1 MSTTMD
7 LLLNEPFTGSM
18 SADEARLRSIFTG
31 CSDMVFHAFTTATQA
46 PVLCI
51 YCVGLCDTE
60 RLERQVLAPLQQ
72 SAANV
77 TVTVGASHET
87 THGAP
92 SALGH
97 DETMRGIRPSEAP
110 MSSVQTVHTIGQAV
124 QALMDG
130 GALLLMD
137 GKTSGTVYPLYKTP
151 NRTPQEPAAE
161 STVRGA
167 RDGFTES
174 LDVNLSLLRKRI
186 KTPSLK
192 LKKMTVGEY
201 TSTQVAL
208 VYVEGI
214 IDPSLLEEAE
224 SRLKRLNL
232 KEVLESQYIEE
243 AIIDQKH
250 SPFPQMMSTE
260 RPDVVASNVLEGRF
274 ALIVDGTPFSLI
286 APVTLFSMLQSPED
300 YFQDQYMSVFI
311 RWLRYLFYV
320 LSLLLPSAYVAITT
334 FHQEMIPTV
343 LMLSIAKARE
353 EIPFPALVEAFIM
366 EISFEALREAGV
378 RLPKQVGSAVSIVGA
393 LIIGQA
399 ATSAGIVSAPMIII
413 VAITGIASFM
423 IPRYAAS
430 IVTRLLRFPMMLL
443 AGTLGLTGVML
454 GLILIVIHL
463 SSLRSFGVPY
473 LSPATPTSVRSLKD
487 VWWRPSPKGS
497 PK

>member
-1 MSTTMD
+1 MSTNMD

-18 SADEARLRSIFTG
+18 SADEARLKSIFTG
-31 CSDMVFHAFTTATQA
+31 CSDMVFHAFAAASQA

-77 TVTVGASHET
+77 TVTVSASYET
-87 THGAP
+87 TQGTP
-92 SALGH
+92 DDLGH
-97 DETMRGIRPSEAP
+97 DETMRGPRLSEAP

-130 GALLLMD
+130 E
-137 GKTSGTVYPLYKTP
+137 TSGTVYPLYKTP

-186 KTPSLK
+186 RTPSLK

-214 IDPSLLEEAE
+214 IDPSLLKEAE
-224 SRLKRLNL
+224 SRLNRLNL

-300 YFQDQYMSVFI
+300 
-311 RWLRYLFYV
+311 
-320 LSLLLPSAYVAITT
+320 IT
-334 FHQEMIPTV
+334 
-343 LMLSIAKARE
+343 K
-353 EIPFPALVEAFIM
+353 
-366 EISFEALREAGV
+366 
-378 RLPKQVGSAVSIVGA
+378 
-393 LIIGQA
+393 
-399 ATSAGIVSAPMIII
+399 TS
-413 VAITGIASFM
+413 T
-423 IPRYAAS
+423 
-430 IVTRLLRFPMMLL
+430 
-443 AGTLGLTGVML
+443 
-454 GLILIVIHL
+454 
-463 SSLRSFGVPY
+463 
-473 LSPATPTSVRSLKD
+473 
-487 VWWRPSPKGS
+487 
-497 PK
+497 